1 MNYKKNYKYGGL
13 YSMLAQGGKPDY
25 LDLDKDG
32 DKEELMREAS
42 KQMSRGGRVY
52 RFGGKMYDNGG
63 KNKNGGPT
71 APEGAEKGTVFYDKE
86 YQGFYQVMPAGNV
99 QRVENA
105 ATLER
110 AIPRGVLGFATR
122 EGSGDAAFDEFL
134 EKYSDIAPTMGSM
147 EGDEQNAS
155 GYRSSV
161 RKAINQA
168 LSTGDAA
175 LMSALLNPTG
185 GEGAIMGIEPA
196 SFQGSG
202 FRSIFSPSGEAAKTS
217 LVNVGGDLKRIQA
230 GTATEDGYQV
240 RRPNIRDMMR
250 MLEQQ

>member
-1 MNYKKNYKYGGL
+1 MRAYRAYGYGGKQYL
-13 YSMLAQGGKPDY
+13 SGGQTEI
-25 LDLDKDG
+25 DKNNDG
-32 DKEELMREAS
+32 KISAEDFELLRRLKEYMN
-42 KQMSRGGRVY
+42 
-52 RFGGKMYDNGG
+52 GGKMYDGGG
-63 KNKNGGPT
+63 KNGEPT

-86 YQGFYQVMPAGNV
+86 SQGFYQVMPAGNV
-99 QRVENA
+99 QRVEDA
-105 ATLER
+105 ARLER
-110 AIPRGVLGFATR
+110 AIPRGVLGFVTR

-196 SFQGSG
+196 SFEGSG

-217 LVNVGGDLKRIQA
+217 LVNVGGDLRRIQA